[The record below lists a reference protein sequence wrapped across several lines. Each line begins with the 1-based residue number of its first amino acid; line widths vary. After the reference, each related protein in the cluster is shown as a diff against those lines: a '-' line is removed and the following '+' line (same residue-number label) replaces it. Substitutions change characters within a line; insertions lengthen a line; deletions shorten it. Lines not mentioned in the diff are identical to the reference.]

1 MTHIP
6 PNSTLCVK
14 SHAKLNLFLHI
25 TGKRPDGY
33 HNLQSVFCRL
43 DWHDTLSFSPALH
56 GDALVTLTGADGLT
70 DTPTD
75 NLITKAAFALAKYSE
90 KTGIG
95 TPFSVN
101 IALEKRLPT
110 GAGLGGGSSNAAT
123 TLSTLNQL
131 WQTCLD
137 TEALITLGASL
148 GADVPFFLLDHP
160 YAIAE
165 GKGEQLHPITLEKRR
180 FLLLLP
186 DVHNATVRFFSDD
199 RLKKDSPHLPHTL
212 LDGSGF
218 LDRLTPPF
226 YNAFEDIAKDSPAIT
241 DALSYLATLAPHT
254 QTTPRLTGTGS
265 TVFLP
270 LPDTLDAVTLAQWQ
284 KNAPCPSHI
293 ATSQ

>member
-1 MTHIP
+1 MTHTP
-6 PNSTLCVK
+6 PSPTLRVK

-33 HNLQSVFCRL
+33 HDLQSVFCRL
-43 DWHDTLSFSPALH
+43 DWHDTLSFSAAPH
-56 GDALVTLTGADGLT
+56 GAKLVTLTGADGLT
-70 DTPTD
+70 DTPED
-75 NLITKAAFALAKYSE
+75 NLITKAALALAKHSE
-90 KTGIG
+90 TTGIG

-110 GAGLGGGSSNAAT
+110 GAGLGGGSSNAAA
-123 TLSTLNQL
+123 TLITLNTL
-131 WQTCLD
+131 WQTQLD
-137 TEALITLGASL
+137 TETLITLGASL

-165 GKGEQLHPITLEKRR
+165 GKGERLYPITLPTRR

-186 DVHNATVRFFSDD
+186 DVHNATVRFFADD
-199 RLKKDSPHLPHTL
+199 RLKKDSPHLPHVL

-226 YNAFEDIAKDSPAIT
+226 YNAFEDIAKDSPAIKT
-241 DALSYLATLAPHT
+241 ALDYLATLAPHT

-270 LPDTLDAVTLAQWQ
+270 LPKTLDDATLAQWQ
-284 KNAPCPSHI
+284 KDAPCPSHI